1 MAVFSF
7 YGSLS
12 CLQAFSLLL
21 LLLTCSPIA
30 LRLKNCMAASTAMQ
44 FFD

>member
-7 YGSLS
+7 YGFLY